1 MFGSAVAVYL
11 PYDSTDAPSYFFQG
25 SGGSFKL
32 FKVTMDGKE
41 VAAVIKQ
48 GWGISYGGLNIRT
61 SGDMM
66 GNNVTTSAKKT
77 LTVVTK
83 LNGME
88 HKVKVIKEFKHA
100 SGSKVELNE
109 GYSISSIAENK
120 NKNENNTA
128 NQECEEL
135 SLDGNVIAHIYENPM
150 SKMPTGMSIGMPSA
164 GGGAM
169 KDALAYLKAPIALY
183 IKRNLSDTEMVRA
196 LTIIATANDRL
207 ISSARPD
214 ISSGG
219 GHPHHRHHNNYP
231 HDDDRYNN
239 GGGGDDYG
247 GGGDDYGGG
256 GGGGDY
262 GGGGVYG
269 GGGGGDGGGGE

>member
-1 MFGSAVAVYL
+1 MGCCSSKIPTFPPSSTADGIAPTSPPEEFDSQLVKFIPQSGMFGSAVAVYL

-88 HKVKVIKEFKHA
+88 HKVKVIKELKHA
-100 SGSKVELNE
+100 
-109 GYSISSIAENK
+109 
-120 NKNENNTA
+120 
-128 NQECEEL
+128 
-135 SLDGNVIAHIYENPM
+135 
-150 SKMPTGMSIGMPSA
+150 
-164 GGGAM
+164 
-169 KDALAYLKAPIALY
+169 
-183 IKRNLSDTEMVRA
+183 
-196 LTIIATANDRL
+196 
-207 ISSARPD
+207 
-214 ISSGG
+214 
-219 GHPHHRHHNNYP
+219 
-231 HDDDRYNN
+231 
-239 GGGGDDYG
+239 
-247 GGGDDYGGG
+247 
-256 GGGGDY
+256 
-262 GGGGVYG
+262 
-269 GGGGGDGGGGE
+269 